1 MSKNKKKDAN
11 AKGEVP
17 IDYQVES
24 KNLQY
29 TITLKDM
36 EIDDLLKENAKKKQ
50 YITDLEEQ
58 IKKLKKDYVHA
69 YELENIIKGNKQKIE
84 QQDKEIEN
92 LNNKINDIK
101 KKNEE
106 EKKQIESNYQD
117 EIHQLKVVIDSSA
130 QKVEMANQLSTE
142 NQELIKEVDQL
153 KTDQQ
158 NIINKH
164 IAENKQRDIKNQ
176 IKFSNLKNK
185 MKEKIDQIQAKETE
199 LNVQYMDVSTKLTLL
214 QNHQL
219 LIQLEYQSQQLDEV
233 TAKKEALEKK
243 VFELTKDIEIHKE
256 VELSLAEKNKKLK
269 NENNRLKNNNN
280 SVNLTSNNNNSSNIN
295 KSLSNEMNSL
305 NEKSQKNIAINIT
318 EEDKSS
324 ENNHQVV
331 NTNSFNN
338 ISTTVENNGSSSV
351 NNNFSNRTNIL
362 NNNQYTRML
371 NLEKK
376 VLTLEKKLMNSKK
389 EYNIIKDKNEYIEKI
404 LRNYEKKYS
413 GLFKFFE
420 DCLDEFFNDEELTN
434 NQEIFVNIDSIRK
447 CDFSNLNKEEKYTT
461 LIILMKYL
469 MPLMDS
475 SNVLKQNQGN
485 NINNVNLKFYMAN
498 KNNYADDPEL
508 KKLNLYFCYI
518 DNVEFLNQEQFY
530 QIEYLDLVDANDNV
544 IGKEDRDVIYQNN
557 WRNFRVININDKRF
571 ENLSQTKL
579 SYFLTLFYTINP
591 NGKQQDIIGK
601 RQHKHTPA
609 TARRAER
616 AVLLHYKNGT

>member
-50 YITDLEEQ
+50 YITNLEEE

-69 YELENIIKGNKQKIE
+69 YELENIIKGNRQKIE

-106 EKKQIESNYQD
+106 EKKQLEANYQD
-117 EIHQLKVVIDSSA
+117 EIHQLKVVIDTSA
-130 QKVEMANQLSTE
+130 QKVEMANQLSNE
-142 NQELIKEVDQL
+142 NQELIKEVDNL
-153 KTDQQ
+153 KTEQKK
-158 NIINKH
+158 IIDKH

-269 NENNRLKNNNN
+269 NENNKLKNNNN
-280 SVNLTSNNNNSSNIN
+280 SINLTTNNNNSSNIN
-295 KSLSNEMNSL
+295 KSLSNGL
-305 NEKSQKNIAINIT
+305 NTPNDKSPKNLAINIT

-324 ENNHQVV
+324 ENNHQVI

-338 ISTTVENNGSSSV
+338 ISTTVENNGSSSII
-351 NNNFSNRTNIL
+351 NSLSNRMNVL
-362 NNNQYTRML
+362 NNNQYTHML

-376 VLTLEKKLMNSKK
+376 VLNLEKKLMNSKK

-420 DCLDEFFNDEELTN
+420 DCLEEFFNDEELAN
-434 NQEIFVNIDSIRK
+434 NQEI
-447 CDFSNLNKEEKYTT
+447 
-461 LIILMKYL
+461 
-469 MPLMDS
+469 
-475 SNVLKQNQGN
+475 
-485 NINNVNLKFYMAN
+485 
-498 KNNYADDPEL
+498 
-508 KKLNLYFCYI
+508 
-518 DNVEFLNQEQFY
+518 
-530 QIEYLDLVDANDNV
+530 
-544 IGKEDRDVIYQNN
+544 
-557 WRNFRVININDKRF
+557 
-571 ENLSQTKL
+571 
-579 SYFLTLFYTINP
+579 LTL
-591 NGKQQDIIGK
+591 
-601 RQHKHTPA
+601 
-609 TARRAER
+609 
-616 AVLLHYKNGT
+616 

>member
-36 EIDDLLKENAKKKQ
+36 EIDDLQKENAKKKQ
-50 YITDLEEQ
+50 YITNLEEE

-69 YELENIIKGNKQKIE
+69 YELENIIKGSKQKIE

-106 EKKQIESNYQD
+106 EKKQMESNYQD

-130 QKVEMANQLSTE
+130 QKVEMANQLSNE
-142 NQELIKEVDQL
+142 NEELIKEVDQL
-153 KTDQQ
+153 ETEQKK
-158 NIINKH
+158 IIDKH
-164 IAENKQRDIKNQ
+164 VAENKQRDIKNQ

-219 LIQLEYQSQQLDEV
+219 LIQLEYQSQQLDEI

-269 NENNRLKNNNN
+269 NENNKLKNNNN
-280 SVNLTSNNNNSSNIN
+280 SINLTTNNNNSSNIN
-295 KSLSNEMNSL
+295 KSMSQGVNSS

-324 ENNHQVV
+324 ENNHQVI

-338 ISTTVENNGSSSV
+338 ISTTVENNGSSSII
-351 NNNFSNRTNIL
+351 NNISRGMNVL
-362 NNNQYTRML
+362 NNNQYTHML

-420 DCLDEFFNDEELTN
+420 DCLEEFFNDEELTN

-475 SNVLKQNQGN
+475 SNVLRQSQGN

-498 KNNYADDPEL
+498 KNNYADDPDL
-508 KKLNLYFCYI
+508 KKINLSKKNKYGKI
-518 DNVEFLNQEQFY
+518 MPINTMDN
-530 QIEYLDLVDANDNV
+530 
-544 IGKEDRDVIYQNN
+544 IGNRSIGDVLP
-557 WRNFRVININDKRF
+557 NINNNF
-571 ENLSQTKL
+571 
-579 SYFLTLFYTINP
+579 
-591 NGKQQDIIGK
+591 GK
-601 RQHKHTPA
+601 
-609 TARRAER
+609 
-616 AVLLHYKNGT
+616 

>member
-36 EIDDLLKENAKKKQ
+36 EIDDLLKENVKKKE
-50 YITDLEEQ
+50 YITNLEEE

-106 EKKQIESNYQD
+106 EKKQIEANYQD
-117 EIHQLKVVIDSSA
+117 EIHQLKVVIDTSA
-130 QKVEMANQLSTE
+130 QKVEMANQLSNE
-142 NQELIKEVDQL
+142 NQELIKEVDNL
-153 KTDQQ
+153 KTEQK
-158 NIINKH
+158 NIIDKH

-269 NENNRLKNNNN
+269 NENIKLKNNNN
-280 SVNLTSNNNNSSNIN
+280 SINLTTNNNSSNIN
-295 KSLSNEMNSL
+295 KSLSNGVNSP
-305 NEKSQKNIAINIT
+305 NDKSQKNLAINIT

-324 ENNHQVV
+324 ENNHQVI

-338 ISTTVENNGSSSV
+338 ISTTVENNGSSSII
-351 NNNFSNRTNIL
+351 NSLSNRMNVL

-420 DCLDEFFNDEELTN
+420 DCLDEFFNDEELAN

-475 SNVLKQNQGN
+475 SNVLNQSQGN

-498 KNNYADDPEL
+498 KNNYADDPDL
-508 KKLNLYFCYI
+508 KKLNLPKKNKYGKI
-518 DNVEFLNQEQFY
+518 KPINATEN
-530 QIEYLDLVDANDNV
+530 
-544 IGKEDRDVIYQNN
+544 IGNRSNGDILP
-557 WRNFRVININDKRF
+557 NINS
-571 ENLSQTKL
+571 N
-579 SYFLTLFYTINP
+579 Y
-591 NGKQQDIIGK
+591 GK
-601 RQHKHTPA
+601 
-609 TARRAER
+609 
-616 AVLLHYKNGT
+616 